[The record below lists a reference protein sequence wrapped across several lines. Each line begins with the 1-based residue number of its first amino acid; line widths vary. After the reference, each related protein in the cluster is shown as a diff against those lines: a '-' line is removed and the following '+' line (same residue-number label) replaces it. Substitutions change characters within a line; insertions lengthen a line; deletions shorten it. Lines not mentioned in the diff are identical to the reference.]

1 MGWDALCQ
9 RPTGAA
15 AWGVWPVLLGR
26 YCVHRDLPCHM
37 GLEEIKSLIRLPDIV
52 ACAKQDV
59 ATAAVS
65 AREGTGLTQVLRW
78 LQDTHRAG
86 S

>member
-1 MGWDALCQ
+1 
-9 RPTGAA
+9 
-15 AWGVWPVLLGR
+15 
-26 YCVHRDLPCHM
+26 M